1 MARSMADRRGPVG
14 GLGARRSGR
23 PADDRMTRTLKAVA
37 VAMAVLFVGWA
48 VYDQFWAAAAPG
60 DMAYFAGN
68 RAFEDG
74 DYRRAE
80 TEYREA
86 MDAAPDHLFALRG
99 LAQSLHQE
107 GRYDEALTAYDEAI
121 ARAPE
126 FGATYANRGILLDTI
141 GRHEEALADYTHAL
155 KLDPDLAEGPH
166 WLTRFL
172 RNQPEPP
179 PTIADRA
186 AYLRAELAKP
196 EAERVLRMP
205 EVDARQRP
213 YQQ

>member
-1 MARSMADRRGPVG
+1 MVRPMAE
-14 GLGARRSGR
+14 R
-23 PADDRMTRTLKAVA
+23 PADGRQSDDRVTRALKAVA
-37 VAMAVLFVGWA
+37 VALAALFVGWA
-48 VYDQFWAAAAPG
+48 VYDRFFAAVAPG

-68 RAFEDG
+68 QAFADGEYARAEA
-74 DYRRAE
+74 DYRDAL
-80 TEYREA
+80 A
-86 MDAAPDHLFALRG
+86 AAPEHLFALRG

-121 ARAPE
+121 ARAPD

-141 GRHEEALADYTHAL
+141 GRHEAALADYTQAL
-155 KLDPDLAEGPH
+155 ELDPKLAEGPH

-172 RNQPEPP
+172 RNQPAPP

-196 EAERVLRMP
+196 EAERVLRNP
-205 EVDARQRP
+205 ELDAKQRP